1 MFIVPPKCEGEH
13 QTLLTQSSSNET
25 INKLISLGV
34 KLDQEDWNPVFNAQ
48 DIDEKVNK
56 FTTIVTQLLDDI
68 LPETTIRTHVSDKP
82 WMTSFIKR
90 KIKARQRAFSS
101 GDVIKYKELCDKIK
115 TLIKKA
121 KKEYYHS
128 KVGSQRN
135 YNPAR
140 WYKDI
145 FQLAG
150 IETTSTINSI
160 TTEQAT
166 STAELLQDIFT
177 KPWQDLHAACFYSK
191 SYRSSTTVEGKPS
204 SRSLYWSS
212 QVYTEA
218 FKSKKA
224 TGSDNIPAWFLK
236 RFHEELAPV
245 VHDIICGSI
254 IQCKY
259 PTIYKAALVTPVP
272 KVRPPTNIETDFR
285 QISILPQMAKILEK
299 LQLKL
304 NDTDLKL
311 NDSQHAFTGERS
323 TISALTCISQN
334 WFNVTDNLRGNKNG
348 VHALFIDFRKA
359 FDLVDHGIL
368 LTKLAK
374 MNVTKSFW
382 LWTRSFLEGRSQ
394 KVNLVGILSST
405 KPCPAGVPQGSVI
418 SPTLFNV
425 YVNDFENSV
434 PDHLSISTC
443 KYADD
448 CTQDE
453 VIAQGTTSHMQ
464 VVLDASQKWATENKM
479 KINPQKTKD
488 MWICFSNAIPEP
500 APLVM
505 DSVNIER
512 ISSYKLLGVW
522 HQDNLK
528 WNRHVEEIVNKA
540 NKRIFSLRDCCTAKL
555 PREVGLTCYLTKIR
569 SVLEYGAAIWGG
581 LPEYLANEIES
592 TQNRCPKI
600 LGIPRDNL
608 KSLRERRDNIAMEE
622 LKRIHTDATHPCHKF
637 IPLPASHTHD
647 LRRNSSISY
656 PISHT
661 KRHEQS
667 FIPRAIALLNKHDSN

>member
-1 MFIVPPKCEGEH
+1 MKLNLLCSRFNLKKVVRSPTRGTNVLDQIITNMLELYNEVAHLPPIGRSDH
-13 QTLLTQSSSNET
+13 QCLLYHPKAKENIKPCSRKVRLMKP
-25 INKLISLGV
+25 NKLISLGV
-34 KLDQEDWNPVFNAQ
+34 KLDHKDWNPVFNAQ
-48 DIDEKVNK
+48 DIDEKVDK
-56 FTTIVTQLLDDI
+56 FTTIVTQLLDDT

-150 IETTSTINSI
+150 FEITSTINSI
-160 TTEQAT
+160 
-166 STAELLQDIFT
+166 
-177 KPWQDLHAACFYSK
+177 K
-191 SYRSSTTVEGKPS
+191 
-204 SRSLYWSS
+204 
-212 QVYTEA
+212 
-218 FKSKKA
+218 
-224 TGSDNIPAWFLK
+224 
-236 RFHEELAPV
+236 
-245 VHDIICGSI
+245 
-254 IQCKY
+254 
-259 PTIYKAALVTPVP
+259 
-272 KVRPPTNIETDFR
+272 
-285 QISILPQMAKILEK
+285 
-299 LQLKL
+299 
-304 NDTDLKL
+304 
-311 NDSQHAFTGERS
+311 
-323 TISALTCISQN
+323 
-334 WFNVTDNLRGNKNG
+334 
-348 VHALFIDFRKA
+348 
-359 FDLVDHGIL
+359 
-368 LTKLAK
+368 
-374 MNVTKSFW
+374 
-382 LWTRSFLEGRSQ
+382 
-394 KVNLVGILSST
+394 
-405 KPCPAGVPQGSVI
+405 
-418 SPTLFNV
+418 
-425 YVNDFENSV
+425 
-434 PDHLSISTC
+434 
-443 KYADD
+443 
-448 CTQDE
+448 
-453 VIAQGTTSHMQ
+453 
-464 VVLDASQKWATENKM
+464 
-479 KINPQKTKD
+479 NPQKTKD
-488 MWICFSNAIPEP
+488 MWTCFSNAIPEP

-512 ISSYKLLGVW
+512 VSSYKLLGVW

-528 WNRHVEEIVNKA
+528 WNRHVEEMVKKA
-540 NKRIFSLRDCCTAKL
+540 NKRIFSLRECRTAKL

-592 TQNRCPKI
+592 TQNRCQKI

-608 KSLRERRDNIAMEE
+608 TSLRERRDNIAMEE

-667 FIPRAIALLNKHDSN
+667 LIPRAIALLNKHDSN